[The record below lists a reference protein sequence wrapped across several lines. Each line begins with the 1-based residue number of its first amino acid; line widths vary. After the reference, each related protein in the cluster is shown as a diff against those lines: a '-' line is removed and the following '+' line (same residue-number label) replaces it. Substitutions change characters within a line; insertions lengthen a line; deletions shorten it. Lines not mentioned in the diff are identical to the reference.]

1 MPEENEI
8 IVDDIQQDYID
19 QINNLKENT
28 VPKEK
33 YEKLKADN
41 KKLLESLIKG
51 EQLPIPP
58 QEKPKIEEMRKKLL
72 NPGKQLTNLE
82 YIENLLALREA
93 ILEEGGH
100 DPFVATPTRGY
111 TPPQESYDAAE
122 QAALLFQHC
131 IEYADGDSSLFTS
144 ELQRYL
150 VDPVGIPRPVNR
162 NNIRRA

>member
-1 MPEENEI
+1 MPDEEKE
-8 IVDDIQQDYID
+8 IVDDTQQDYID
-19 QINNLKENT
+19 EINKLKETT
-28 VPKEK
+28 VPKEQ

-51 EQLPIPP
+51 EQLPVPP
-58 QEKPKIEEMRKKLL
+58 QEKPNIEEMRKKLL
-72 NPGKQLTNLE
+72 KPEKELTNLE

-100 DPFVATPTRGY
+100 DPFVATPTTGY
-111 TPPQESYDAAE
+111 NPPKESYDAAE

-144 ELQRYL
+144 ELQRHL
-150 VDPVGIPRPVNR
+150 VDPVGIPRSAKR
-162 NNIRRA
+162 K